1 MLTPLMA
8 KLVSELS
15 DDDLEAL
22 GELIKTE
29 WTRRGRLRLPPR
41 VVEDVQ
47 APRDRTTE

>member
-22 GELIKTE
+22 TELITTE
-29 WTRRGRLRLPPR
+29 RQRRGRLRLLPR
-41 VVEDVQ
+41 VGEDVR
-47 APRDRTTE
+47 APRDRTKE